1 MIWIQRFIIAIL
13 VISALLAM
21 LISTEADLIM
31 STLQAANKA
40 NAAAVAAQTQINIA
54 APSPQPPSQVIM
66 APTRSPATF
75 TPTPR
80 LTATPAPVSR
90 PTSTLAP
97 TPLPIATIAP
107 LSVAIASATASPA
120 PTVCTDSAGKVIED
134 SLSSRVLGHKIS
146 VQIYLPP
153 CYAPAKQQYPTLYL
167 IQGRFYIWGEWEDDG
182 VVDVANALIN
192 AKTVAP
198 FIMVMPFNDIEM
210 GNASKYLYSNNGL
223 DSWEDFVVSDLV
235 PYVDKTYATARNREM
250 RAIGG
255 ISRGGY
261 WATVIG
267 FSHPELFSIIG
278 GHSPAISADF
288 FDLPEDFS
296 VMNYSPSLAQ
306 LRTQRV
312 WLDVG
317 NEDLPSYAGP
327 NDLYQKLLAAGVSAR
342 FSVGMGAHSDVYWAS
357 RMKEYVQFY
366 AEKWPKK

>member
-1 MIWIQRFIIAIL
+1 MAKPHFYICPNIVSTIKGFIVIWIQRFIIAIL

-40 NAAAVAAQTQINIA
+40 NAAAVAAQTQSNIV
-54 APSPQPPSQVIM
+54 APSPQPPPQVIM
-66 APTRSPATF
+66 APTRTPT
-75 TPTPR
+75 TIPPTPR
-80 LTATPAPVSR
+80 PTSTLAPVSR
-90 PTSTLAP
+90 PTSTLTP
-97 TPLPIATIAP
+97 IPLPTATTAL
-107 LSVAIASATASPA
+107 LSIVNASATTSPM
-120 PTVCTDSAGKVIED
+120 PIVCADTTGKVIED

-153 CYAPAKQQYPTLYL
+153 CYAPAKQQYPTIYL

-182 VVDVANALIN
+182 VVEAANALIN

-210 GNASKYLYSNNGL
+210 GNASKYLYSNNGP
-223 DSWEDFVVSDLV
+223 DSWEDFVVNDLV

-278 GHSPAISADF
+278 GHSPA
-288 FDLPEDFS
+288 
-296 VMNYSPSLAQ
+296 Q

-342 FSVGMGAHSDVYWAS
+342 FSVGIGAHSDVYWAS

>member
-1 MIWIQRFIIAIL
+1 MIWIQRLIIAIL

-40 NAAAVAAQTQINIA
+40 SIAAAAVQNPTNVV
-54 APSPQPPSQVIM
+54 APSPQPPPQVIM
-66 APTRSPATF
+66 APTRPSTAVP
-75 TPTPR
+75 PTP
-80 LTATPAPVSR
+80 R

-97 TPLPIATIAP
+97 TALPKPTIAP
-107 LSVAIASATASPA
+107 LPVVIASATAPST
-120 PTVCTDSAGKVIED
+120 PTVCTDSTGKVIED
-134 SLSSRVLGHKIS
+134 SVSSRVLGHKIS
-146 VQIYLPP
+146 MQIYLPP

-182 VVDVANALIN
+182 VVEAANALIN

-210 GNASKYLYSNNGL
+210 GNASKYLYSSNGP

-296 VMNYSPSLAQ
+296 VMNYAPSLAQ

-342 FSVGMGAHSDVYWAS
+342 FSVGIGAHSDLYWAS